1 MPLQKSNSVRPRLGF
16 VVHVM
21 QVAGAE
27 MLVTRLIERLRNKV
41 EPTIF
46 CLDSLG
52 ILGQKMLDAGIPVV
66 VLGRAPGIDSALPR
80 RFAKELHRRGIE
92 ILHAH
97 QYTPFFYSAMAK
109 LYGAWGVKIIFTE
122 HGRHYPDHVS
132 WKRRLTNRWLLSRLC
147 FARNACCDFSARATE
162 INDGFHRV
170 DTIANGVDLT
180 ALTPLGTARERE
192 QLRGRLGL
200 DIDRLYVVCV
210 ARFHPVKDHA
220 MLLRG
225 WRIVQDRVPGAR
237 LLLIGDGSERER
249 MVALAEKLGIID
261 SVQFW
266 GVRHDVADL
275 LRAVDVFTLTS
286 ETEASSLTL
295 LEAMACECPAVITD
309 VGGNGEHVT
318 DGVEGWLVPRG
329 DHITLAERLIR
340 ALECPEL
347 RNKMASAARRRVER
361 QFSLEDTVAKYEELY
376 RLAARVQSR

>member
-1 MPLQKSNSVRPRLGF
+1 MHVQTSISARPRLGF

-27 MLVTRLIERLRNKV
+27 MLVTQIIERLRNKF

-52 ILGQKMLDAGIPVV
+52 ALGQKMLDFGVPVV
-66 VLGRAPGIDSALPR
+66 VLGRVPGIDYALPW
-80 RFAKELHRRGIE
+80 RFARELHRREID

-109 LYGAWGVKIIFTE
+109 LYGAWRVKIIFTE

-132 WKRRLTNRWLLSRLC
+132 WKRRLTNRWLFSRLC
-147 FARNACCDFSARATE
+147 YARSACCNFAARATE
-162 INDGFHRV
+162 INDGLDRV
-170 DTIANGVDLT
+170 ETIANGVDL
-180 ALTPLGTARERE
+180 ASFTPLGTAKEKE

-200 DIDRLYVVCV
+200 DTDRLYVACV
-210 ARFHPVKDHA
+210 ARFHPVKNHA

-225 WRIVQDRVPGAR
+225 WKIVQDRIPDAR
-237 LLLIGDGSERER
+237 LLLIGDGADREK
-249 MVALAEKLGIID
+249 MVALAENLGISS

-266 GVRHDVADL
+266 GVRHDVPDL

-295 LEAMACECPAVITD
+295 LEAMACGCPAVITD

-318 DGVEGWLVPRG
+318 DGVDGWLVPRR
-329 DHITLAERLIR
+329 DHAALAERLTR
-340 ALECPEL
+340 VLEEPRL
-347 RNKMASAARRRVER
+347 RDAVASAARRRVER
-361 QFSLEDTVAKYEELY
+361 QFSLDDTVAKYDDLY
-376 RLAARVQSR
+376 MSAARVQSR